1 MVKFSK
7 QFEGQ
12 LVPEWKHAFVDY
24 CLLKKDLKRM
34 QHARLLLGRHHAA
47 ADRCEA
53 GLTDTQET
61 AGHHAE
67 RASLSLSQWLLDRLP
82 AALFGGSNAPNKDH
96 GVIHVRY
103 QLTLAS
109 CTVLYMHHASM
120 HHSPSYVQSP
130 SY

>member
-12 LVPEWKHAFVDY
+12 LFPEWKHAFVDY

-34 QHARLLLGRHHAA
+34 QHARLLLGRHHAD
-47 ADRCEA
+47 DRCEA

-67 RASLSLSQWLLDRLP
+67 RASLSLSQWLLDKLP
-82 AALFGGSNAPNKDH
+82 AALFRSNAPNKDQ
-96 GVIHVRY
+96 GVIHVR
-103 QLTLAS
+103 LRTNT
-109 CTVLYMHHASM
+109 C
-120 HHSPSYVQSP
+120 
-130 SY
+130 

>member
-12 LVPEWKHAFVDY
+12 LVPEWKHAFLDY

-34 QHARLLLGRHHAA
+34 QHARHHAA
-47 ADRCEA
+47 ADRRQAA

-61 AGHHAE
+61 AAGHHAE

-82 AALFGGSNAPNKDH
+82 AGLFGSNAPNRDRH
-96 GVIHVRY
+96 GVIHVRTRCE
-103 QLTLAS
+103 LTPVATRTVHAAYIVHVLSVSILLAS
-109 CTVLYMHHASM
+109 
-120 HHSPSYVQSP
+120 
-130 SY
+130 

>member
-12 LVPEWKHAFVDY
+12 LVPEWKHAFLDY

-34 QHARLLLGRHHAA
+34 QHARHHAA
-47 ADRCEA
+47 ADRRQA

-61 AGHHAE
+61 AAGHRHAE

-82 AALFGGSNAPNKDH
+82 AGLFGSNAPNRDRH
-96 GVIHVRY
+96 GVIHVRTMRTNTCCY
-103 QLTLAS
+103 MR
-109 CTVLYMHHASM
+109 TVHAAYIV
-120 HHSPSYVQSP
+120 HVLSPSC
-130 SY
+130 